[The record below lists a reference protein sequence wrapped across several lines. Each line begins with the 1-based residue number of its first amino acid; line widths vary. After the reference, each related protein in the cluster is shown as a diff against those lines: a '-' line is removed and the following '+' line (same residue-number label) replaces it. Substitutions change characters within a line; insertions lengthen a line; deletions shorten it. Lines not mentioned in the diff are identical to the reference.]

1 MTYRSN
7 EELGR
12 RLAGLREARGLSQVD
27 VAEQL
32 SYSPPVLSRIES
44 GQRGLGAGEALEF
57 ADFFGVSVESI
68 LRDEEEGVLMLRA
81 EVDSPEVRAA
91 LTEFDRDIENLLDL
105 RAAVGQR

>member
-12 RLAGLREARGLSQVD
+12 RLADLREERGLSQVD
-27 VAEQL
+27 LAEQL
-32 SYSPPVLSRIES
+32 NYSPSVLSRIES

-68 LRDEEEGVLMLRA
+68 LRHEEEGVLMLRA
-81 EVDSPEVRAA
+81 DVDNAEVRGA
-91 LTEFDRDIENLLDL
+91 LAEFDRDIENLLDL
-105 RAAVGQR
+105 RAAVG